1 MIYLDNAATTL
12 YKPRAVEQA
21 VRRAM
26 YGAAGYARGGYA
38 AAGRAGELVY
48 ACREQAAA
56 LFGVGEPEQVIFTLN
71 ATHALNIAINALV
84 KPDSRVIV
92 SGYEHNA
99 VMRPLTARN
108 IEPTVLDTPL
118 WDGAAMVSAL
128 KQALEHG
135 ADLMILSHVSNVFGS
150 IAPLDEIAELLTA
163 AGVPLILDASQSAG
177 VAEIDVKRYPCLV
190 AVCMPGHKALYGPMG
205 TGILLALDARI
216 AAKPLLTG
224 GTGSLSEEM
233 RQPDFLPDAL
243 ESGTPNVPGIAGLAA
258 GIAFV
263 RAVTPAH
270 IAGQERRLVHE
281 LARALSR
288 ESKIECFLKTY
299 TTMAHRPVL
308 SHESP
313 TGRSIVQINGI
324 RIWETEDDTPQR
336 ISRLIILFHS
346 IRYSLAR
353 ILRPF
358 DTMRIDLCTILI
370 IHLHAVT
377 GKVSRIPAISRNN
390 LFPDNTLRNIP
401 IRIQLHI
408 IDSAGQQRCFIPHTS
423 HTNAHFQNRVCFLVD
438 GLQHE
443 CRHICH
449 HIFLPFIQS
458 ILPTRPFQIQQ

>member
-38 AAGRAGELVY
+38 AASRAGELVY

-56 LFGVGEPEQVIFTLN
+56 LFGVGEPERVIFTLN

-135 ADLMILSHVSNVFGS
+135 ANLMILSHVSNVFGS

-177 VAEIDVKRYPCLV
+177 VAEIDVKRYPCLA

-205 TGILLALDARI
+205 TGLLLALDDRLASR
-216 AAKPLLTG
+216 PLMAG
-224 GTGSLSEEM
+224 GTGSLSESM
-233 RQPDFLPDAL
+233 NQPDFLPDAQ

-258 GIAFV
+258 GIRFV
-263 RAVTPAH
+263 RSVGAANIAAH
-270 IAGQERRLVHE
+270 ERKLVRE
-281 LARALSR
+281 LARALEANERLEVFSHPSQTGVLSVR
-288 ESKIECFLKTY
+288 VKGVPAEQAAAQLADAGIAVRAGLHCAPL
-299 TTMAHRPVL
+299 AHRTAGTEETGTVRL
-308 SHESP
+308 SFSFY
-313 TGRSIVQINGI
+313 S
-324 RIWETEDDTPQR
+324 TP
-336 ISRLIILFHS
+336 
-346 IRYSLAR
+346 
-353 ILRPF
+353 
-358 DTMRIDLCTILI
+358 
-370 IHLHAVT
+370 
-377 GKVSRIPAISRNN
+377 
-390 LFPDNTLRNIP
+390 
-401 IRIQLHI
+401 
-408 IDSAGQQRCFIPHTS
+408 GQAEQAAEAFK
-423 HTNAHFQNRVCFLVD
+423 LVKK
-438 GLQHE
+438 L
-443 CRHICH
+443 
-449 HIFLPFIQS
+449 
-458 ILPTRPFQIQQ
+458 

>member
-56 LFGVGEPEQVIFTLN
+56 LFGVGEPERVIFTLN

-99 VMRPLTARN
+99 VMRPLSARN

-163 AGVPLILDASQSAG
+163 AGILDASQSAG
-177 VAEIDVKRYPCLV
+177 VAEIDVKRYPCLA

-270 IAGQERRLVHE
+270 IARQERRLVHE

-288 ESKIECFLKTY
+288 ESKIECFAGKEQTGVLSFRVPGTPSEVLADMLSAEGVC
-299 TTMAHRPVL
+299 TRAGLHCAPLAHR
-308 SHESP
+308 
-313 TGRSIVQINGI
+313 TAG
-324 RIWETEDDTPQR
+324 TEDTGTV
-336 ISRLIILFHS
+336 RLSLSF
-346 IRYSLAR
+346 YSTAR
-353 ILRPF
+353 QLEQAA
-358 DTMRIDLCTILI
+358 D
-370 IHLHAVT
+370 
-377 GKVSRIPAISRNN
+377 KVCR
-390 LFPDNTLRNIP
+390 
-401 IRIQLHI
+401 
-408 IDSAGQQRCFIPHTS
+408 
-423 HTNAHFQNRVCFLVD
+423 LVKK
-438 GLQHE
+438 L
-443 CRHICH
+443 
-449 HIFLPFIQS
+449 
-458 ILPTRPFQIQQ
+458 